1 MFTTTCFFLRQ
12 LGQQRQLYIQILY
25 NYIRKID
32 MTDVSAYKKYIYDI
46 VGALHEVHKELGAGL
61 NEACYQEGL
70 RMQFEESG
78 IDFSRELSFHPTY
91 HGRQME
97 SLYRVDFLCKGNVV
111 VECKA
116 VAELVS
122 NHRAQL
128 QQSGSWF
135 SASQIPQGSLANRV
149 RDYRL
154 YTVSPLI

>member
-1 MFTTTCFFLRQ
+1 M
-12 LGQQRQLYIQILY
+12 
-25 NYIRKID
+25 ID
-32 MTDVSAYKKYIYDI
+32 IFYYKEYIYDI
-46 VGALHEVHKELGAGL
+46 VGAIHEVHKELGAGL

-78 IDFSRELSFHPTY
+78 IDFSKEQSFHPIY

-97 SLYRVDFLCKGNVV
+97 STYRVDFLCKGNVV

-128 QQSGSWF
+128 FNYMRLLKCPCG
-135 SASQIPQGSLANRV
+135 ILANF
-149 RDYRL
+149 
-154 YTVSPLI
+154 SPRYAEIERYFLNTETMEIIGADGKTKQFL